1 MIYFMKLSG
10 LHISNN
16 IFFYQIKVGLNILSF
31 ISKIDIDSG
40 FAMNS
45 ENVQREILLCATG
58 IFYGNPWSIILEYSW
73 FFKWCIKLLSHQQQ
87 LFHLTK
93 HPSIPTMD
101 RKTFYHPLYPTETHL
116 STHANR
122 HHFLKLYDNPSKAH
136 VSFLWNHTHKSP
148 DHF

>member
-58 IFYGNPWSIILEYSW
+58 IFYGNP
-73 FFKWCIKLLSHQQQ
+73 
-87 LFHLTK
+87 
-93 HPSIPTMD
+93 
-101 RKTFYHPLYPTETHL
+101 
-116 STHANR
+116 
-122 HHFLKLYDNPSKAH
+122 
-136 VSFLWNHTHKSP
+136 
-148 DHF
+148 